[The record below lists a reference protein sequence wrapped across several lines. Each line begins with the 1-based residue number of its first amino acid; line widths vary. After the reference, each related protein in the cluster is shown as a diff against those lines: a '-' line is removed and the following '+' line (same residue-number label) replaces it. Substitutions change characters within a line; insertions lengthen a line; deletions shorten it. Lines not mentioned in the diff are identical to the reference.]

1 MGHAAKGRWAL
12 KTWVTGAEMTLS
24 LSGGGITGN
33 DVIHDWLRRVPGD
46 EGVLEGVETL
56 LHQLIALAHV
66 HHVLHTINSK

>member
-1 MGHAAKGRWAL
+1 
-12 KTWVTGAEMTLS
+12 MTLS

-66 HHVLHTINSK
+66 HHVLHSAHNK